1 MEICSILK
9 TDHSLY
15 GVIFATL
22 IGINIYFSRAENKFN
37 QYSQFF
43 FRFVGALLIAMG
55 GAAIIGE
62 ITNSMNIFKLE
73 RAFIVIFAL
82 FFIFLFI
89 LFKKIIQLID
99 NKVFALGLSALIV
112 GISGWTLYCWI
123 ENLGK

>member
-1 MEICSILK
+1 
-9 TDHSLY
+9 
-15 GVIFATL
+15 
-22 IGINIYFSRAENKFN
+22 
-37 QYSQFF
+37 
-43 FRFVGALLIAMG
+43 
-55 GAAIIGE
+55 
-62 ITNSMNIFKLE
+62 MNIFKLE